1 MKKRS
6 KRYKD
11 LEKKKNKGKISIE
24 KAIELIK
31 QTCNTKLKKTAI
43 I

>member
-11 LEKKKNKGKISIE
+11 LVKNSKDKS
-24 KAIELIK
+24 
-31 QTCNTKLKKTAI
+31 KLKLNDI
-43 I
+43 IERLKKMQIQNLKSS